1 MKEIVLIRLAAGAP
15 SQVDVEQ
22 LRDYV
27 IESINKG
34 VLVLGA
40 GAEIST
46 MELPEPIR
54 DVPEF
59 MPPGLLGDA
68 DIVFTGES
76 WSSEASEPEESN
88 GGGEPPAAEDHPEV
102 VHTGR
107 GAKEKVRIMGR
118 LRAYRQARGLGSFA
132 PLAEVMGC
140 SDDYIR
146 MIYNGE
152 THGTLAEWRRIEKAL
167 DAVEG
172 VPNLGTGKEND
183 NG

>member
-76 WSSEASEPEESN
+76 WSSEVPEPEESN
-88 GGGEPPAAEDHPEV
+88 GGGRTACSGRPP
-102 VHTGR
+102 
-107 GAKEKVRIMGR
+107 
-118 LRAYRQARGLGSFA
+118 
-132 PLAEVMGC
+132 
-140 SDDYIR
+140 
-146 MIYNGE
+146 
-152 THGTLAEWRRIEKAL
+152 
-167 DAVEG
+167 
-172 VPNLGTGKEND
+172 
-183 NG
+183 

>member
-54 DVPEF
+54 EVPEF
-59 MPPGLLGDA
+59 MLPGLLGDA
-68 DIVFTGES
+68 DIVLTGES
-76 WSSEASEPEESN
+76 WSSEASEPEEGNRGANLLQRKASLRLST
-88 GGGEPPAAEDHPEV
+88 PAAVPRKRSASWAAF
-102 VHTGR
+102 GR
-107 GAKEKVRIMGR
+107 IGR
-118 LRAYRQARGLGSFA
+118 PAAWAASLR
-132 PLAEVMGC
+132 
-140 SDDYIR
+140 
-146 MIYNGE
+146 
-152 THGTLAEWRRIEKAL
+152 WRRSWAAPMITS
-167 DAVEG
+167 V
-172 VPNLGTGKEND
+172 
-183 NG
+183 